1 LNNDPSYQHEEVV
14 ITQPGTLKWGLFLTL
29 SDTHKGYRHHL
40 WVRDV
45 SHEGLEADAEAFYW
59 DGPIIPGSVY
69 KEIHDRVDAH
79 IDAYL
84 LWRFDLQ
91 NRLPF

>member
-1 LNNDPSYQHEEVV
+1 
-14 ITQPGTLKWGLFLTL
+14 
-29 SDTHKGYRHHL
+29 
-40 WVRDV
+40 VRDV